1 MILIIRVKMTTTLI
15 LVMLTLMKKRM
26 TMILMMDYEDVLD
39 DHGHDGL
46 NHGDEQS

>member
-1 MILIIRVKMTTTLI
+1 MILIIRVKMTTTL
-15 LVMLTLMKKRM
+15 MTLMKKRM

-39 DHGHDGL
+39 DHGHDGF

>member
-15 LVMLTLMKKRM
+15 VFM
-26 TMILMMDYEDVLD
+26 MMDYEDVLD

-46 NHGDEQS
+46 NHSDEQS